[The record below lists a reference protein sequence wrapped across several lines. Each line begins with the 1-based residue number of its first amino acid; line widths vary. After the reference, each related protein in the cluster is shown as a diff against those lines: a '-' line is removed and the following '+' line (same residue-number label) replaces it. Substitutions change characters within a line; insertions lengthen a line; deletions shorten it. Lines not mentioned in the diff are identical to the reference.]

1 MLELL
6 RKTHQ
11 MLENKTLDYK
21 TLSIALS
28 NLWHFLHLR
37 KFFNG
42 FSAPELGYPW
52 FQSRD
57 HPEGELSYGTS
68 KFAKYIWPWETPMT
82 PIDNITSWIEV

>member
-1 MLELL
+1 
-6 RKTHQ
+6 